1 MSLPEQMQAIEIREP
16 GGPSVLQTAAR
27 PLPRAETGQLLLK
40 VHAAGVNRPDVVQRQ
55 GHYPPPPGASD
66 IPGLEVA
73 GEVVALGAEASRY
86 AVGDYV
92 CALVTG
98 GGYAEYVNVDEAL
111 ALPVPQGMSMVEAAG
126 LPETFFTVWHNLF
139 QRARLQPG
147 ENLLVH
153 GGSSGIGIT
162 AIQIARQLG
171 VSVYVTAGSADKCVA
186 CEELGANLAINYREQ
201 DFVAVLEAQNL
212 KMDVI
217 LDMVGG
223 DYIQRNMKAAA
234 VDGRIV
240 SIAFLQ
246 GAKVEVNFMPMLLK
260 RLTLMASTL
269 RAQPLA
275 AKVTI
280 ARELEQRVWPLLTA
294 GTVKPVIDAVYPLAQ
309 AGRAHE
315 RMESGCHIGKIILT
329 LAANGG

>member
-1 MSLPEQMQAIEIREP
+1 MKLPEQMQAIEIREP
-16 GGPSVLQTAAR
+16 GGPSVLQPAAR
-27 PLPRAETGQLLLK
+27 PLPRPDAGQLLLK

-66 IPGLEVA
+66 IPGLEVS
-73 GEVVALGAEASRY
+73 GEVVALGADTSRY
-86 AVGDYV
+86 ALGDRV

-98 GGYAEYVNVDEAL
+98 GGYAEYVNVDEL
-111 ALPVPQGMSMVEAAG
+111 LVLPVPQGMTMVEAAG
-126 LPETFFTVWHNLF
+126 LPETFFTVWHNLV

-153 GGSSGIGIT
+153 GGSSGIGTT
-162 AIQIARQLG
+162 AIQLARQLD
-171 VSVYVTAGSADKCVA
+171 VKVYVTAGSTAKCAA
-186 CEELGANLAINYREQ
+186 CEELGAALAINYREQ
-201 DFVAVLEAQNL
+201 DFVAVLEAQGL

-246 GAKVEVNFMPMLLK
+246 GAKVEINFMPMLLK

-275 AKVTI
+275 AKAAI
-280 ARELEQRVWPLLTA
+280 ARELEQQVWPMLNA
-294 GTVKPVIDAVYPLAQ
+294 GRVMPVIDAVYPLVQ
-309 AGRAHE
+309 AGRAHQ
-315 RMESGCHIGKIILT
+315 RMESGDHIGKIILV
-329 LAANGG
+329 LAANGD